1 MLQPLKQPYIVNS
14 IKTIDNLVKRYGNSH
29 LKEIDLTHSQTNVI
43 IFLHQQ
49 KNHQQVQQR
58 DIERAL
64 NLTNPTVSVL
74 LTRLEEKGFIRRVA
88 HAKDNRSRIIELTDK
103 VEPIVQ
109 EIYEHVSSIE
119 EMLFE
124 GLDEAEIKL
133 LSNSLRKIALNA
145 EKLL

>member
-1 MLQPLKQPYIVNS
+1 MSKPFKQPYIVNS
-14 IKTIDNLVKRYGNSH
+14 IKTIDNMVKRHGNSH

-43 IFLHQQ
+43 IFLHQE
-49 KNHQQVQQR
+49 KDRQVQQR

-74 LTRLEEKGFIRRVA
+74 LSRLEEKGFIRRIA
-88 HAKDNRSRIIELTDK
+88 DPEDNRSRIIELTEK

-109 EIYEHVSSIE
+109 EIYDHVSSIE

-133 LSNSLRKIALNA
+133 LSNTLKKVALNA
-145 EKLL
+145 KKLL

>member
-1 MLQPLKQPYIVNS
+1 MLQPFKQPYIVNS

-43 IFLHQQ
+43 IFLHQER
-49 KNHQQVQQR
+49 HRQVQQR

-74 LTRLEEKGFIRRVA
+74 LSRLEEKGFIRRTT
-88 HAKDNRSRIIELTDK
+88 HQKDNRSRIIELTEK
-103 VEPIVQ
+103 VDPIVQ
-109 EIYEHVSSIE
+109 EIYEHVNSIE

-124 GLDEAEIKL
+124 GLEEAEVRV
-133 LSNSLRKIALNA
+133 LSDTLRKIALNA
-145 EKLL
+145 EKL

>member
-1 MLQPLKQPYIVNS
+1 LSKPFKQPYIVNS
-14 IKTIDNLVKRYGNSH
+14 IKTIDNMVKRHGNSH

-43 IFLHQQ
+43 IFLHQE
-49 KNHQQVQQR
+49 KDRQVQQR

-74 LTRLEEKGFIRRVA
+74 LSRLEEKGFIRRIA
-88 HAKDNRSRIIELTDK
+88 DPEDNRSRIIELTEK

-109 EIYEHVSSIE
+109 EIYDHVSSIE

-133 LSNSLRKIALNA
+133 LSNTLKKVALNA
-145 EKLL
+145 KKLL